1 MTTIIKII
9 LTGVIL
15 IVSLALATVSKELAG
30 TSLIGVAVLFGAYAA
45 IKAVWRYGKEE
56 ILEDDALPTT
66 EVESHSL
73 DKS

>member
-1 MTTIIKII
+1 MSTVIKII

-15 IVSLALATVSKELAG
+15 FVSLALAGVSRELAG

-45 IKAVWRYGKEE
+45 IKAVWAYGKEE

-66 EVESHSL
+66 EVETHTL

>member
-9 LTGVIL
+9 LTGVIV
-15 IVSLALATVSKELAG
+15 IASLVIATVSKELAG

-45 IKAVWRYGKEE
+45 IKAVWAYGKEE
-56 ILEDDALPTT
+56 LLEDDALPTT
-66 EVESHSL
+66 EVETHTL